1 MSEYEKM
8 ISSQIYNANYDEEL
22 WDMRIFASDLCQE
35 FNKMGLSDIDEKLE
49 IIDKL
54 KIKRKTR
61 CTLETPFYCDYGFNI
76 SFGENFYAN
85 RNLVLLDAGKIHFGD
100 NVFIGPSCVFTTAG
114 HPLDVDRRNE
124 GLEYAYPI
132 NVGDNVWIG
141 AGVTINPGVSVGENS
156 VIGSSSVVT
165 KDIPANSLAFGN
177 PCRVIRKITED
188 DKLTNYNK

>member
-1 MSEYEKM
+1 M
-8 ISSQIYNANYDEEL
+8 
-22 WDMRIFASDLCQE
+22 
-35 FNKMGLSDIDEKLE
+35 
-49 IIDKL
+49 
-54 KIKRKTR
+54 
-61 CTLETPFYCDYGFNI
+61 
-76 SFGENFYAN
+76 
-85 RNLVLLDAGKIHFGD
+85 
-100 NVFIGPSCVFTTAG
+100 
-114 HPLDVDRRNE
+114 
-124 GLEYAYPI
+124 EYAYPI